1 MSSIDDLSILF
12 PSLLFVR
19 PSVQQSSYYG
29 LAGMLPGRNTQAI
42 MVGESVAG
50 LAVSVS
56 RIVTKAATDSLRVGA
71 IAFFVISLLY
81 ILFCVSCQLFLRVSP
96 FVHYHMNRCQHDNRP
111 AVASNIEV
119 GGWRSLLSPTLHS

>member
-1 MSSIDDLSILF
+1 M
-12 PSLLFVR
+12 
-19 PSVQQSSYYG
+19 QQSSYYG

-50 LAVSVS
+50 LAVSMN

-71 IAFFVISLLY
+71 IVFFVISLLY

-96 FVHYHMNRCQHDNRP
+96 FVRSHVNRGRRDNRL
-111 AVASNIEV
+111 AVASNSEV
-119 GGWRSLLSPTLHS
+119 GGWSLLSPTSHN